1 LRRHKKR
8 TRLTERFGDAMAYAF
23 LLHRRQK
30 AKGPGVPYMAH
41 LMGATALVLHFGGD
55 EDQAIATLLHDGP
68 EDQGGRPIL
77 REIQRRFGSRV
88 AGIVEGCTDTFRRPK
103 PPWKARKVKYLKHL
117 ETAPEDTLLVSA
129 ADKLYNAR
137 AIVSDLRIEGDEV
150 WDRFNKG
157 RRGQLL
163 YYQSLAAVFEKR
175 GLDPMARELSLAVKQ
190 MKRLSPGTR
199 V

>member
-1 LRRHKKR
+1 
-8 TRLTERFGDAMAYAF
+8 MAYAF

-77 REIQRRFGSRV
+77 REIRRRFGDRV
-88 AGIVEGCTDTFRRPK
+88 AGIVEGCTDTFRKPK
-103 PPWKARKVKYLKHL
+103 PSWKARKVKYLKHL
-117 ETAPEDTLLVSA
+117 ETAPKDTLLVSA

-137 AIVSDLRIEGDEV
+137 AIVSDLRVDGDKV
-150 WDRFNKG
+150 WRRFNKG
-157 RRGQLL
+157 RREQLW
-163 YYQSLAAVFEKR
+163 YYESLTAVFER
-175 GLDPMARELSLAVKQ
+175 QGLGDIARELSLAVEQ